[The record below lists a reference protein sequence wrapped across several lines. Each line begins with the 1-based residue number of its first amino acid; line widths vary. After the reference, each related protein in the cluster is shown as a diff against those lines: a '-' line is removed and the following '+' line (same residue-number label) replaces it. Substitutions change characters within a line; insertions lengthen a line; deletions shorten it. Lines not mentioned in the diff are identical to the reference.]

1 MSAPAPGQI
10 IVWRRPRR
18 RVFFALTP
26 LIDVMFLLLI
36 FFMLSSQVSPYAL
49 MPVGGVAAASGDS
62 PPAAAGAVSG
72 PLAIRLSHGQVRV
85 GGQDIPLADLPVAAR
100 RFVDQGISAFIV
112 VPSASADVQDVVTTL
127 EVLKAVSANDVTLV
141 SANRQRP

>member
-1 MSAPAPGQI
+1 MSVPAPGQI

-49 MPVGGVAAASGDS
+49 MPVGGVAAASGDA
-62 PPAAAGAVSG
+62 PATAADAASG
-72 PLAIRLSHGQVRV
+72 PLAIRLSHGQARI
-85 GGQDIPLADLPVAAR
+85 GGRDIPLTELGAVAKG
-100 RFVDQGISAFIV
+100 FVDQGITTFIV
-112 VPSASADVQDVVTTL
+112 VPSASADAQDVVTTL
-127 EVLKAVSANDVTLV
+127 EALKAVSAKDVTLV